1 VDEVLINAN
10 RSQARYRQL
19 APVIGDAQA
28 DFQGPLAGMLAGLT
42 AARHDWVLFV
52 PCDGPALPLDLM
64 TRFRAAITP
73 DTDLVV
79 AHDGEHLQP
88 VVALLRRA
96 LRPSLSQAL
105 ADGERKTG
113 AWFARHRMAVVPL
126 PICPTPSS
134 TSTARPNS
142 PPGRRGCGKGA
153 RHEPPALLGFVAWS
167 GTGKTTLLERLIPR
181 LVARG
186 LRLGVLK
193 HTHHAFDMDQPGK
206 DSHRLRQAGATQVMA
221 ASDRRHALIRET
233 PEGAPFGR
241 CWPASMR
248 APWICCWSR
257 GSSTGAFPRWSCIAP
272 PSAGPCSSPMIL
284 TSSPS

>member
-1 VDEVLINAN
+1 MTPSSSPAFLVSGVILAGGRATRMGGDDKGWVPLAGTPLIEHVLTRLRPQVDEVLINAN

-105 ADGERKTG
+105 ADEIGRASCRER
-113 AWFARHRMAVVPL
+113 V
-126 PICPTPSS
+126 
-134 TSTARPNS
+134 
-142 PPGRRGCGKGA
+142 
-153 RHEPPALLGFVAWS
+153 
-167 GTGKTTLLERLIPR
+167 
-181 LVARG
+181 
-186 LRLGVLK
+186 
-193 HTHHAFDMDQPGK
+193 
-206 DSHRLRQAGATQVMA
+206 
-221 ASDRRHALIRET
+221 
-233 PEGAPFGR
+233 
-241 CWPASMR
+241 
-248 APWICCWSR
+248 
-257 GSSTGAFPRWSCIAP
+257 
-272 PSAGPCSSPMIL
+272 
-284 TSSPS
+284 

>member
-1 VDEVLINAN
+1 MPQPPAFPVSAVILAGGRATRMGGDDKGWVPLAGQPLIAHVLERLRPQVDEVLINAN

-113 AWFARHRMAVVPL
+113 AWFARHRMAVVPFADL
-126 PICPTPSS
+126 PD
-134 TSTARPNS
+134 AFVNLNS
-142 PPGRRGCGKGA
+142 PA
-153 RHEPPALLGFVAWS
+153 ELAAW
-167 GTGKTTLLERLIPR
+167 E
-181 LVARG
+181 A
-186 LRLGVLK
+186 
-193 HTHHAFDMDQPGK
+193 
-206 DSHRLRQAGATQVMA
+206 RLRE
-221 ASDRRHALIRET
+221 R
-233 PEGAPFGR
+233 GAP
-241 CWPASMR
+241 
-248 APWICCWSR
+248 
-257 GSSTGAFPRWSCIAP
+257 
-272 PSAGPCSSPMIL
+272 
-284 TSSPS
+284 